1 MQYRGVA
8 KLDKRTKNLVK
19 RLKPGEIAIV
29 DHIDLDR
36 VTAESLLE
44 TKVQVVINAS
54 LFTSGRYP
62 NVGPHLLSSNGVY
75 LIDNVG
81 TEIFSK
87 VKEGDKVIV
96 RGGRVFDDGKL
107 VAEGEVLTAARTEEK
122 IEKAKESLNIELE
135 KFVTNTL
142 QYVQKEKDWL
152 LEGIHIP
159 QILTDFT
166 NRQALVVVRGYDYKA
181 DLKTLR
187 SYIREVKPILIG
199 VDGGADAL
207 LEEGLTPNLI
217 IGDMD
222 SVSNE
227 ALLSGA
233 ELVVHAYPNGKAP
246 GLKRLESLRLSP
258 VVFKAPGT
266 SEDIA
271 LLLAYEKGAEL
282 VVAVGTHI
290 HLIEFLDKGR
300 EGMAST
306 FLVRLKVGSKLVDAK
321 GVSKLYRSTVKIS
334 HLLVLLL
341 AALTTFIVIVLA
353 SPSIRQLFRLVILN
367 VRSILGF

>member
-8 KLDKRTKNLVK
+8 RLDKRTKDLVK
-19 RLKPGEIAIV
+19 RLKPGEIAII

-36 VTAESLLE
+36 ITAESLLE
-44 TKVQVVINAS
+44 SKVPVVINAS
-54 LFTSGRYP
+54 PFISGRYP
-62 NVGPHLLSSNGVY
+62 NVGPQLLASKGVR
-75 LIDNVG
+75 LIDDVG
-81 TEIFSK
+81 PEVFTC

-96 RGGRVFDDGKL
+96 RGDRLFKNGRLVVEGTLLTPAKTREKL
-107 VAEGEVLTAARTEEK
+107 ER
-122 IEKAKESLNIELE
+122 AKKSLNAELE

-152 LEGIHIP
+152 FEGIDIP
-159 QILTDFT
+159 ETTT
-166 NRQALVVVRGYDYKA
+166 NLEDRQVLIVVRGYDYKE
-181 DLKTLR
+181 DLRTLR
-187 SYIREVKPILIG
+187 SYIRDVKPILVG

-207 LEEGLTPNLI
+207 LAVGLKPDMI

-227 ALLSGA
+227 ALMCGA
-233 ELVVHAYPNGKAP
+233 ELVVHAYSNGKAP
-246 GLKRLESLRLSP
+246 GLKRLKNLKLSS

-271 LLLAYEKGAEL
+271 LLMAYEKGAEL
-282 VVAVGTHI
+282 IVAVGTHI

-300 EGMAST
+300 KGMAST

-321 GVSKLYRSTVKIS
+321 GVSKLYRSSVKLS
-334 HLLVLLL
+334 HLLLLLL
-341 AALTTFIVIVLA
+341 AALTTLSVIILTSPTIRHIFRLIVLN
-353 SPSIRQLFRLVILN
+353 I
-367 VRSILGF
+367 RSILGF